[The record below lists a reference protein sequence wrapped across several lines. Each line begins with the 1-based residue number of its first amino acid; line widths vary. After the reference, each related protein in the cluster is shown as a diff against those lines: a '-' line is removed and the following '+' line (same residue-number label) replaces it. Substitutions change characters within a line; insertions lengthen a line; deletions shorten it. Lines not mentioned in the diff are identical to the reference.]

1 MPALGKR
8 LILRLGGKWLQGT
21 GQLWRF
27 VDPDLGS
34 AAHRQMPWVPLAWL
48 QVPSDGHVYLGQVL
62 YWKVQDI
69 LLFASGS
76 NSAPSCSLQLSLD
89 NFKLQPPVTFRLA
102 AGSGPVHLAGWHR
115 ISKD

>member
-8 LILRLGGKWLQGT
+8 LILRLGGEWLQGT

-48 QVPSDGHVYLGQVL
+48 QVPSDGHVYLSQVL
-62 YWKVQDI
+62 YWEVQDI

-76 NSAPSCSLQLSLD
+76 NSAPSLLFAAESGQLQAAASSDVSPGSGLW
-89 NFKLQPPVTFRLA
+89 PRAPHRLA
-102 AGSGPVHLAGWHR
+102 Q
-115 ISKD
+115 DQ